1 MKIIVTGSLGHI
13 GKPLTSELV
22 QKGHRVTVISSK
34 MEKQKEI
41 QSLGA
46 LAAIG
51 SIQDVDFLTKIFAG
65 AEVVYTMVPPANY
78 FDPHLDLL
86 GYYNRIGTNY
96 AQAIAE
102 NGIKKVINLS
112 TIGGHMSSGNG
123 ILLGAHYVEGILNAL
138 AADVAITHMR
148 PTEFYYNLLPQ
159 VHAAKN
165 HGFIGSNIG
174 GEVVNSWVS
183 PIDIAGAI
191 ANEIEVGLLGR
202 RIRYVASEELTYNA
216 LATILGQ
223 AIGKPD
229 LKWVQFTDEEMEQ
242 GLLSIGMQ
250 PKIAKEMTEMY
261 HAIHTGLLY
270 EDYTLNKPVPMGN
283 VKMKD
288 FAREFAEAYNSQ

>member
-13 GKPLTSELV
+13 GKPLTSELI
-22 QKGHRVTVISSK
+22 QKGYQVTVISSK
-34 MEKQKEI
+34 IEKQKEI

-51 SIQDVDFLTKIFAG
+51 SIQDVDFLTKIFAR

-78 FDPHLDLL
+78 FDPYLDLL
-86 GYYNRIGTNY
+86 GYYKRIGTNY

-191 ANEIEVGLLGR
+191 ADEIEVGLLGR

-229 LKWVQFTDEEMEQ
+229 LNWVQFTDEEMEQ